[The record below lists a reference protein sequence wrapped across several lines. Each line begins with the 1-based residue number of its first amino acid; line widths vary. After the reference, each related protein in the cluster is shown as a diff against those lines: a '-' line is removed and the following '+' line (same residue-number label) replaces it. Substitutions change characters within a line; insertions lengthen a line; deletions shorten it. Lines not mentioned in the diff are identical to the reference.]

1 MINVAQKGY
10 RGEVEV
16 LELFEN
22 LNIQAMRSWGSDGR
36 SMRNAKGQSYKSDVD
51 IVAMIDEWDLKI
63 QVKRRKKLPSYLQF
77 RNCELVATRM
87 DRGSWVYILQED
99 TFKELLKRCVSLGT
113 KV

>member
-1 MINVAQKGY
+1 MINVQQNGY

-63 QVKRRKKLPSYLQF
+63 QVKRRKKLPAYLQF
-77 RNCELVATRM
+77 KNCDLVATRQ
-87 DRGSWVYILQED
+87 DRGNWIYILQAD
-99 TFKELLKRCVSLGT
+99 TFKELLKRCVSSGT
-113 KV
+113 KI

>member
-63 QVKRRKKLPSYLQF
+63 QVKRRKTLPAYLQF
-77 RNCELVATRM
+77 KNCDLVATRQ
-87 DRGSWVYILQED
+87 DRGNWIYILQAD
-99 TFKELLKRCVSLGT
+99 TFKELLKRCVSSGT
-113 KV
+113 KI

>member
-22 LNIQAMRSWGSDGR
+22 LNIQAMSSWGSDGR

-63 QVKRRKKLPSYLQF
+63 QVKRRKKLPAYLQF
-77 RNCELVATRM
+77 KNCDLVATRQ
-87 DRGSWVYILQED
+87 DRGNWMYILQAD
-99 TFKELLKRCVSLGT
+99 TFKELLKRCVSSGT
-113 KV
+113 KI